1 MKLKKIASLAL
12 AGIMAVSMLAGCKD
26 GGNSNSG
33 SSSENTNTAAGY
45 SSTLAENLSADAKK
59 DYITYQDNSADAAA
73 LEDALG
79 NLVSVITGTV
89 SLAPKIV
96 PIADHEINAY
106 LGVDLVISDFVD
118 ALDIQNPALRL
129 EGAVTNLVDAPD
141 DFKRNVPVKFGMLY
155 VIDGSVNVDKAVK
168 QVANE
173 IDEKL
178 LSNLPKE
185 SDSNNDYYHYTYN
198 YTVSV
203 SVVNKAVESVDGYN
217 SSANFIA
224 VTVTR
229 VPTEA

>member
-12 AGIMAVSMLAGCKD
+12 AGIMAVSMLAGC
-26 GGNSNSG
+26 GEGNGNGNSG
-33 SSSENTNTAAGY
+33 SSSENTNTTAGY
-45 SSTLAENLSADAKK
+45 SSTLAENLSAAAKE

-79 NLVSVITGTV
+79 NLGSVITGTV
-89 SLAPKIV
+89 SLAPKLV
-96 PIADHEINAY
+96 PIHEINAF
-106 LGVDLVISDFVD
+106 LGVDLVIDDFVD
-118 ALDIQNPALRL
+118 ALDIQNPKLRL
-129 EGAVTNLVDAPD
+129 QGAVDNLVTAPD

-173 IDEKL
+173 IDDAL
-178 LSNLPKE
+178 LSQLPKE
-185 SDSNNDYYHYTYN
+185 SDTYEVHYTYN

>member
-1 MKLKKIASLAL
+1 MFQIL
-12 AGIMAVSMLAGCKD
+12 
-26 GGNSNSG
+26 NSHEGKNPFDPLFHCFS
-33 SSSENTNTAAGY
+33 AR
-45 SSTLAENLSADAKK
+45 STS
-59 DYITYQDNSADAAA
+59 TDAAA

-79 NLVSVITGTV
+79 NLGSVITGTV

-96 PIADHEINAY
+96 PIHENNAF
-106 LGVDLVISDFVD
+106 LGVDLVIDDFVD
-118 ALDIQNPALRL
+118 VLDIQNPKLRL
-129 EGAVTNLVDAPD
+129 QGAVDNLVTAPD

-173 IDEKL
+173 IDGAL
-178 LSNLPKE
+178 LSQLPKE
-185 SDSNNDYYHYTYN
+185 SDTYEVHYTYN

>member
-45 SSTLAENLSADAKK
+45 SSTLAENLSAEAKK

-79 NLVSVITGTV
+79 NLGSVITGTV
-89 SLAPKIV
+89 SLAPVIV
-96 PIADHEINAY
+96 PIEDSYAV
-106 LGVDLVISDFVD
+106 LGVDLVIDDFVD
-118 ALDIQNPALRL
+118 ALDIQNPELRL
-129 EGAVTNLVDAPD
+129 EGAIKNLVTNPD

-173 IDEKL
+173 IDVKL
-178 LSNLPKE
+178 LSELPKE
-185 SDSNNDYYHYTYN
+185 SKTYEVHYTYN